1 MDIKFSGSNPVRVA
15 ILQPSYL
22 PWIGY
27 FDQISLVDRFI
38 YLDDVQ
44 FTRRD
49 WRNRN
54 KIRTA
59 DGWSWL
65 TIPIVQKKRFA
76 QSLLETQI
84 DPASNWKTKHLNTI
98 RHNYAK
104 TPYFDLYFPKIET
117 IINRD
122 WDLLPNLCLE
132 LTENLKEWLGI
143 STPTLRSSE
152 LAVEEKKG
160 DKILSLCRRLEAT
173 HYLTGDLAKD
183 YLNESE
189 FLSYNIQLEYHQ
201 YSHPSYLQRYE
212 GFVPYMSI
220 IDLLFNEGEKSL
232 EILKQNRPQS

>member
-1 MDIKFSGSNPVRVA
+1 MRVA

-27 FDQISLVDRFI
+27 FDQISSVDRFI

-54 KIRTA
+54 KVRTA

-65 TIPIVQKKRFA
+65 TVPIVQKKRFA

-98 RHNYAK
+98 RYNYAK

-122 WDLLPNLCLE
+122 WDLLPDLCLE
-132 LTENLKEWLGI
+132 FTENLKEWLGV
-143 STPTLRSSE
+143 STLTLRSSE
-152 LAVEEKKG
+152 LAVNEKKG
-160 DKILSLCRRLEAT
+160 DKILALCRHLETT
-173 HYLTGDLAKD
+173 HYLTGDSAKD

-189 FLSYNIQLEYHQ
+189 FLGYNIQVDYHQ
-201 YSHPSYLQRYE
+201 YNHPSYLQRYE
-212 GFVPYMSI
+212 GFIPYMSI